1 MNKVFAII
9 MIIGGLNIIRE
20 PKFSFRGSIVDFS
33 APILYIPIASF
44 FILIGLRVLYYEFI
58 KKNKD

>member
-1 MNKVFAII
+1 